1 MFKVRANSLRKI
13 ILKMKKIMIMSLII
27 KNKNSHFLKDQK
39 NIIWEE

>member
-27 KNKNSHFLKDQK
+27 KNKKSLFLKDQK
-39 NIIWEE
+39 NILWEE

>member
-27 KNKNSHFLKDQK
+27 KNKKSLFLKDQK
-39 NIIWEE
+39 NIHWEE

>member
-27 KNKNSHFLKDQK
+27 KNKNSLFLKDQK
-39 NIIWEE
+39 NILWEE